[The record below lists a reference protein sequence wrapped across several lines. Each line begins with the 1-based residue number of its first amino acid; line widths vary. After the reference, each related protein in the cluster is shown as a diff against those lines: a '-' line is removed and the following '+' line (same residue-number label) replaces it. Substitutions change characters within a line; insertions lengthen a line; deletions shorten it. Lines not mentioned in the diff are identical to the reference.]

1 MGSRRPSRGCLLG
14 AGPELRGTGWRLRES
29 PWAEEAMVKDGM
41 RMRISTREE
50 GCRGRRGRARACAPP
65 SEFEGH
71 LTVNRTSL
79 AAFRQVS
86 CFKKL
91 MLSNWVVELCKCQ
104 PGGRGCEGMDDLQV
118 QKHSSQH
125 LLSTHCRSTC
135 PVPKASLQAP
145 FRGSIFRTFLLT
157 RDQQALLAGP
167 QRAWKS
173 NS

>member
-50 GCRGRRGRARACAPP
+50 GCRGRWGRARACAPP

-79 AAFRQVS
+79 AAFWQVS
-86 CFKKL
+86 SFKKL
-91 MLSNWVVELCKCQ
+91 MPAIWRLNYVSVSLASGITLRRKAFS
-104 PGGRGCEGMDDLQV
+104 PGIG
-118 QKHSSQH
+118 
-125 LLSTHCRSTC
+125 
-135 PVPKASLQAP
+135 A
-145 FRGSIFRTFLLT
+145 
-157 RDQQALLAGP
+157 
-167 QRAWKS
+167 
-173 NS
+173 